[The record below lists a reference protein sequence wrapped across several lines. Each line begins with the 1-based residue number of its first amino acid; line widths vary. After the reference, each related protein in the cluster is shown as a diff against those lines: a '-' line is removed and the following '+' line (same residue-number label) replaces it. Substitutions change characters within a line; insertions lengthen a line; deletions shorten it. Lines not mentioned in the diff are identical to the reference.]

1 MRHGKLSKGMSSE
14 VSLLRKEM
22 RKRMEYRKAREQIL
36 LEMST
41 SLNSQI
47 SEFIPE
53 KIVPKARI
61 LTPKTLIKAQ

>member
-1 MRHGKLSKGMSSE
+1 
-14 VSLLRKEM
+14 M